1 MKIETQNT
9 TKNIFIRT
17 FGCQMNEYDSLKIAQ
32 LMSEKL
38 GFEITENI
46 NDADLIVI
54 NTCSVREKA
63 QEKLFSELGMLKP
76 LKQAKPNLV
85 VAVGG
90 CVASQEKKHI
100 IKRAPIVNIVF
111 GPQTWQHLPEMY
123 AQYIATHKRSINTEF
138 EFNEKFACLSD
149 LTKIKPEKSSAYVT
163 IMEGCNNFCSYCIV
177 PYTRG
182 REVSRSFKEIMQEV
196 SALASQGVKEINFL
210 GQNVNNYCY
219 HELGQQYTLV
229 NLIQETAKIN
239 NIIRIR
245 FTTSHPAYFTDELIK
260 LYAKEEK
267 LVKHLHLPVQSG
279 SDKILKAMRRR
290 YTNAMY
296 RDIITKLR
304 NVVPEMTFASDFI
317 VGFPQESEEDFIA
330 TLKLAQDIGFD
341 TSYSFMYSPR
351 PNTLSAKMPD
361 DISLEIKKQRLYKLQ
376 EILNQ
381 STDNISQNMLNTL
394 QKVIVTGFSKKDQQ
408 QLTGRTSN
416 NRIVNFNANA
426 KLIGTEVTVKITNVL
441 TNSLQGILTETI

>member
-1 MKIETQNT
+1 MIKTQLT
-9 TKNIFIRT
+9 PTAKHIFIRT

-38 GFEITENI
+38 GFVLTDNI
-46 NDADLIVI
+46 QEADLIVI

-63 QEKLFSELGMLKP
+63 HEKLFSELGMLKP
-76 LKQAKPNLV
+76 LKQDKPELV

-100 IKRAPIVNIVF
+100 ISRAPIVNIIF

-123 AQYIATHKRSINTEF
+123 TQYITTHKRAVNTDF
-138 EFNEKFACLSD
+138 EFTEKFACLSE
-149 LTKIKPEKSSAYVT
+149 LTNLQPEKSSAYVT

-182 REVSRSFKEIMQEV
+182 REVSRSFHSIMQEV
-196 SALASQGVKEINFL
+196 EALASQGVKEINFL

-219 HELGQQYTLV
+219 HEDGRKYTLV
-229 NLIQETAKIN
+229 DLIQETAKITN
-239 NIIRIR
+239 VTRIR
-245 FTTSHPAYFTDELIK
+245 FTTSHPAYFTDELIE
-260 LYAKEEK
+260 LYGTETK

-279 SDKILKAMRRR
+279 SDVILKAMRRR

-296 RDIITKLR
+296 REIVTKLK
-304 NVVPEMTFASDFI
+304 NIIPEMTFASDFI
-317 VGFPQESEEDFIA
+317 VGFPQETEEDFRE
-330 TLKLAQDIGFD
+330 TLQLAKDIGFD

-351 PNTLSAKMPD
+351 PNTLSAKMLD
-361 DISLEIKKQRLYKLQ
+361 DVPLETKKQRLYQLQ
-376 EILNQ
+376 EVLNQ
-381 STDNISQNMLNTL
+381 SAENISKNMLNTT

-408 QLTGRTSN
+408 QLTGRTAN
-416 NRIVNFNANA
+416 NRVVNFNADAN
-426 KLIGTEVTVKITNVL
+426 LIGTEVQVTITEVL
-441 TNSLQGILTETI
+441 TNSLQGVLIA